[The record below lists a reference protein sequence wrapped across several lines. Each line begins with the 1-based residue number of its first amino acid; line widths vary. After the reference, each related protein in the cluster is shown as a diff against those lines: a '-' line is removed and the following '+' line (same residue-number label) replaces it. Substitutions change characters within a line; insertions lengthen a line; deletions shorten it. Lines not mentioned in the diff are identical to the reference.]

1 MGAYAAAWVVLW
13 AVYTALFAS
22 SGVPVEMAAR
32 AAGAAALPPA
42 LVGLAALSLAKRW
55 PWPPAGRWRLAAR
68 LVAAILAL
76 AVSSVG
82 LWLLLVEFDL
92 RILRSPGRF
101 PTAPIIAWQC
111 VINFLLLLSLAG
123 VGYARHGAEALR
135 DAREAAARAEALRAR
150 AELQLLRSQVQPHF
164 ILNVLH
170 ALLGLVRRE
179 PARAEAAL
187 ERLGE
192 LLRFGSEVHQAGRD
206 WVPLSREWDFV
217 TSYLELERVRLGNRL
232 AVVAAADDGA
242 LEVAVPPFALQP
254 LVENAIVHGVAP
266 RAGGGRIEV
275 SARRADGRLRLT
287 VRDDGPGASEE
298 QVAASPRTGL
308 RLLRERLAALYAG
321 RARMGFETPP
331 GGGFGVVLDL
341 PDDDRGEETPRRSRG
356 RAERGPGF
364 EEKDDRGEG
373 TPHRSRG
380 RAEQGAGFEERNGAE
395 HP

>member
-1 MGAYAAAWVVLW
+1 MTRPRAAERRGSPAPMAAYAAAWVVLW
-13 AVYTALFAS
+13 AVYTALFAA
-22 SGVPVEMAAR
+22 SGVPVGMAAR
-32 AAGAAALPPA
+32 AAAAAAIPPA

-68 LVAAILAL
+68 LVAAIAAL
-76 AVSSVG
+76 AVASVV
-82 LWLLLVEFDL
+82 LWLLLVEIDL
-92 RILRSPGRF
+92 RVLHSAGRR
-101 PTAPIIAWQC
+101 PTAPIVAWQC
-111 VINFLLLLSLAG
+111 VINFLLLSSLAG
-123 VGYARHGAEALR
+123 VGYARHEAEALR
-135 DAREAAARAEALRAR
+135 DARGAAARAEALRAR

-170 ALLGLVRRE
+170 ALLGLVRRD

-217 TSYLELERVRLGNRL
+217 TSYLELERVRLGSRL
-232 AVVAAADDGA
+232 AVSADADDGA
-242 LEVAVPPFALQP
+242 LDVAVPPFALQP

-275 SARRADGRLRLT
+275 SARREDGRLRLS

-298 QVAASPRTGL
+298 QVTASPRTGL

-321 RARMGFETPP
+321 RARMRFETPP

-341 PDDDRGEETPRRSRG
+341 PDDGG
-356 RAERGPGF
+356 AERP
-364 EEKDDRGEG
+364 
-373 TPHRSRG
+373 
-380 RAEQGAGFEERNGAE
+380 
-395 HP
+395 